1 MRPPSY
7 DQPEF
12 GEPDPGPQPSAL
24 PGYATPR
31 PWIGAGDER
40 LFFVSLVDTS
50 ASPQEVEAELR
61 ALVRGMVAGQHQLV
75 AVGAA

>member
-12 GEPDPGPQPSAL
+12 GEPDLGPQPSAL

-31 PWIGAGDER
+31 PWIGPGDEAPIFR
-40 LFFVSLVDTS
+40 QPRRHVGVS
-50 ASPQEVEAELR
+50 AGVEAELR
-61 ALVRGMVAGQHQLV
+61 ALVRGMVAGQHQPV